1 MSSYLD
7 MVNSPEHVKKL
18 KPDQLVE
25 LAAEMRNEIVTK
37 VANCGGHLASN
48 LGIVDLTIALHWV
61 FETPKDK
68 FLWDVSHQ
76 VYAHKLLTGRKD
88 RFHTIRQTGGLSGF
102 ALRSESEH
110 DCFGAGH
117 AGTALSAALGMAVA
131 RDKRGSNENVVAIFG
146 DAALTNGISFEA
158 LNNIAS
164 STKKF
169 IAILNDNKWSIDR
182 NVGAVSNFLNRLL
195 MRPTFNKLQ
204 REFERWLNKLPD
216 QHASRVRRISS
227 KAGEAFKLAVT
238 SISIRP
244 NEGQALPSTENQQ
257 DYNVDG
263 KGGGGT
269 SSSFFEDLGFKYLG
283 PMDGHDIPT
292 LIRAL
297 EFARE
302 SDSPIVLHVITTKGK
317 GYEPAMTQPT
327 RFHGIGPYNP
337 EDGLAIKS
345 KTPTPP
351 SWQKV
356 FGDTMLKLCKRD
368 EKIVGITAAMPSGT
382 GLDILARER
391 PQQYID
397 VGIAEEHAV
406 VFASAMATMGFHP
419 VVAIYSS
426 FMQRAFDCVMHDA
439 TLQSLPVVFC
449 MDRAGLSPNDGPT
462 HHGVFDISFLR
473 PLPNLILMSPRNED
487 ELQDMLYTATRLN
500 QPAAIRYPRGPAE
513 GVPVKETPSALEIGK
528 GEVVKSWDKTE
539 GRKIAIFALG
549 NMNSMALKAAEA
561 LSQEGY
567 ETAVIDPRFIKPL
580 DEQLTLFYAQNAD
593 LLVTVEDHML
603 QGGYG
608 SAVLELLSNHSIQV
622 PVIRIGWPDKFVEHA
637 TTTEE
642 LQNKYGLNVETIL
655 EKVKRHF
662 SDAEGQSHKQF
673 KIYGA
678 SPL

>member
-1 MSSYLD
+1 MSCYLD

-25 LAAEMRNEIVTK
+25 LAAEIRNEIVTK
-37 VANCGGHLASN
+37 VANSGGHLASN

-131 RDKRGSNENVVAIFG
+131 RDKRGTDENVVAIFG

-164 STKKF
+164 NTKNF

-204 REFERWLNKLPD
+204 REFERWLGKLPD
-216 QHASRVRRISS
+216 QHASLAKRISS

-244 NEGQALPSTENQQ
+244 NEEQPLHGRLSAENLQ

-317 GYEPAMTQPT
+317 GYEPAMTQPSH
-327 RFHGIGPYNP
+327 FHGVGPYNP
-337 EDGLAIKS
+337 ADGLAIKS
-345 KTPTPP
+345 NTPAVAP

-356 FGDTMLKLCKRD
+356 FGDSMLKLCKRD
-368 EKIVGITAAMPSGT
+368 EKIVGITAAMPGGT

-406 VFASAMATMGFHP
+406 VFASAMATMGYHP

-439 TLQSLPVVFC
+439 ALQSLPVVFC

-473 PLPNLILMSPRNED
+473 PLPNIVLMAPRNED

-500 QPAAIRYPRGPAE
+500 QPAAIRYRGPRW
-513 GVPVKETPSALEIGK
+513 GVPIKEMPT
-528 GEVVKSWDKTE
+528 
-539 GRKIAIFALG
+539 FG
-549 NMNSMALKAAEA
+549 N
-561 LSQEGY
+561 
-567 ETAVIDPRFIKPL
+567 R
-580 DEQLTLFYAQNAD
+580 
-593 LLVTVEDHML
+593 
-603 QGGYG
+603 
-608 SAVLELLSNHSIQV
+608 
-622 PVIRIGWPDKFVEHA
+622 
-637 TTTEE
+637 
-642 LQNKYGLNVETIL
+642 
-655 EKVKRHF
+655 KVKVART
-662 SDAEGQSHKQF
+662 G
-673 KIYGA
+673 
-678 SPL
+678 